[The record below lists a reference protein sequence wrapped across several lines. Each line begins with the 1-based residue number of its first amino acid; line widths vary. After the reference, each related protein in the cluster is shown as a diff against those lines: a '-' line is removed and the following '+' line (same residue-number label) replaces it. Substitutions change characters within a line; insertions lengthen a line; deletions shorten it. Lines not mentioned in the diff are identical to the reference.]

1 MRISD
6 GTAQGKDVQLD
17 ADVVVVGSGAS
28 GAVVASILA
37 EAGQDVLVLEEGS
50 HVRPEVYGA
59 MRPST
64 QMRTLWRDAGLTFA
78 VPLGDTPVI
87 NVMMGKAV
95 GGSSLL
101 TGGVCFRIPDKVLH
115 TWHDEHGLS
124 DMTPAALE
132 PAFQSVEARVKV
144 SEVPTW
150 MRSPS
155 TNIFG
160 EGLKKAT
167 GHVLKP
173 LKRNMEGCQGHSRC
187 NFGCPAGAKLSVD
200 RTYLPHAVEKG
211 ARVYSHALVDK
222 VLIEGDRAVGV
233 RGRWLNGPEGRRTGR
248 FTVRA
253 RRVVVAAGGYHSPLL
268 LMRSGVG
275 RASDQVGRNLTL
287 HPSFRVMA
295 RFDQAIHGWRG
306 ALQTAYSDAYND
318 ERYQLTGMFTPAGVL
333 AATMPGI
340 GPRHV
345 ARAREVAHLA
355 VFGALIHDDGGGRV
369 RRGIG
374 REPFV
379 TYRLARE
386 DAYAMGAAMRT
397 MGEAFLAAGAKEI
410 FLPILGME
418 GLTPDQ
424 FRALDLERL
433 PRNRVE
439 CASQHPLG
447 TCRMGRQPG
456 SSVVNPDGECWEVK
470 ELFLSDGSV
479 LPTSLGVNPQVAIMT
494 LATRLG
500 WKLRER
506 KLPVR

>member
-1 MRISD
+1 VRVLD
-6 GTAQGKDVQLD
+6 GATQERHARLD

-50 HVRPEVYGA
+50 HVAPEAYGA

-64 QMRTLWRDAGLTFA
+64 QMRALWRDAGLTFA

-101 TGGVCFRIPDKVLH
+101 TGGVCFRIPDKVLR
-115 TWHDEHGLS
+115 TWHDEHGLEE
-124 DMTPAALE
+124 MTPAALE
-132 PAFQSVEARVKV
+132 AAFESVERTVRVQ
-144 SEVPTW
+144 EVPAW

-155 TNIFG
+155 TRIFG
-160 EGLKKAT
+160 EGLQKLT
-167 GHVLKP
+167 GHALKP

-200 RTYLPHAVEKG
+200 RNYLPHAVAHG
-211 ARVYSHALVDK
+211 ARVYSHALVEK
-222 VLIEGDRAVGV
+222 VLVEGDRAVGV
-233 RGRWLNGPEGRRTGR
+233 RGRWLNGRDGGRTGA

-268 LMRSGVG
+268 LLRSGIG
-275 RASDQVGRNLTL
+275 RSSDMVGRNLTL

-295 RFDQAIHGWRG
+295 RFSEPVHGWRG
-306 ALQTAYSDAYND
+306 ALQSAYSDEFND
-318 ERYQLTGMFTPAGVL
+318 QGFQLTGMFTPAGVL
-333 AATMPGI
+333 AATMPGV

-345 ARAREVAHLA
+345 ARAHDMAHLA
-355 VFGALIHDDGGGRV
+355 VFGGLIHDEGGGRV
-369 RRGIG
+369 RRGLG

-379 TYRLARE
+379 TYRLADPDRH
-386 DAYAMGAAMRT
+386 AMARGMRL
-397 MGEAFLAAGAKEI
+397 MGEAFLAAGAEEI
-410 FLPILGME
+410 FLPILGMD
-418 GLTPDQ
+418 GLSPDQ
-424 FRALDLERL
+424 FRALDLERV
-433 PRNRVE
+433 PKSNVE

-447 TCRMGRQPG
+447 TCRMGRAPG
-456 SSVVNPDGECWEVK
+456 TSVVNPDGECWEVK
-470 ELFLSDGSV
+470 ELFLADGSV
-479 LPTSLGVNPQVAIMT
+479 LPTSLGVNPQVSIMT

-506 KLPVR
+506 KLPVG